1 MTILFADL
9 SGFTALTEA
18 HGDADGLAVADRF
31 RDLAAGALC
40 EGARL
45 VLACAGGDEQVR
57 RVGGRSRDGGL
68 THAGSGERIEEED
81 EHDGHRALQGIADER
96 SNDGTDLIVNG
107 AAL

>member
-1 MTILFADL
+1 VNDEARGSAMTILFADL

-45 VLACAGGDEQVR
+45 VKTMGDQVMVVAPTR
-57 RVGGRSRDGGL
+57 
-68 THAGSGERIEEED
+68 
-81 EHDGHRALQGIADER
+81 
-96 SNDGTDLIVNG
+96 
-107 AAL
+107 